1 MAVNESS
8 SEKPE
13 PAAPAAKSAPKATTP
28 TSAPSWLL
36 ALYLGGLVLVYVG
49 ERVLSGLEKGAG
61 FITALGVIGV
71 VVSTLLRFAPRFR
84 SGGERVAIERL
95 LAALSATG
103 VVALVFYGL
112 TTDRGMD
119 LVGIAGM
126 AEPGRTKVLDLLTV
140 AWIAMIAISTLPL
153 VFAETA
159 LRPMRSA
166 ERPESR
172 RVRAAAEAGLTLG
185 ISAVYLTLLVYAA
198 SGVDLDVDFSYFK
211 TSRASESTK
220 KIAASVSDPVRV
232 VAFFPQVNEVK
243 NEVQRYLDDLRP
255 SAPKLRIEML
265 DRLVVPKTARDLRVT
280 QDGVIVLSKGSVTH
294 SITVGTELDQAK
306 AKLKTL
312 DRDFQEQLTKLAR
325 ERRTVYVT
333 VGHGELNETSRG
345 PSGTMTRSGSIAK
358 QLLQRQNL
366 VVRDLGLAQGL
377 ASAVPDDAEA
387 VLVLGPTEPFSAQE
401 IATLRRYAE
410 GGGKLL
416 LALDADAF
424 STRDVMASERE
435 RATEPTAASSANPG
449 AAATPAPSAKP
460 GASAAPSASAA
471 PASSAKPPVP
481 ATAAGPLD
489 ELARTVGLAYS
500 TDVLANERQYV
511 RLRSDE
517 SDKTRMIVSSFSSHA
532 SVSTLSR
539 NAPRAAVIV
548 FGSGSLER
556 APGATER
563 ADFAIKTA
571 SGTFADTN
579 RNFRLDKDSERQAV
593 FNIGAAVTKQLG
605 DAKEEKKP
613 DDKKPDD
620 KKPDDKAKKDEKKDA
635 KKELRAFVLADADA
649 LSDFVMAEVIA
660 NQVMF
665 LDAVRWLIGEESVA
679 GLPNTEED
687 KKIQHT
693 KQEDLAWFYSSI
705 FGAPALVLGLGV
717 WASRRSRAK
726 GGRQ

>member
-8 SEKPE
+8 SEKPAA
-13 PAAPAAKSAPKATTP
+13 PAPAAKPVAKAAASP
-28 TSAPSWLL
+28 ASAPSWLL
-36 ALYLGGLVLVYVG
+36 SLYLGGLVLVYVG

-61 FITALGVIGV
+61 FVTALGVIGV

-119 LVGIAGM
+119 LVGIANM

-153 VFAETA
+153 IFAETA

-185 ISAVYLTLLVYAA
+185 VSAVYLTLLVYAA

-265 DRLVVPKTARDLRVT
+265 DRLAVPKTARDLRVT
-280 QDGVIVLSKGSVTH
+280 QDGVIVLSKGGVTH
-294 SITVGTELDQAK
+294 SITLGTELDQAK

-312 DRDFQEQLTKLAR
+312 DRDFQEQLTKLAH

-377 ASAVPDDAEA
+377 ASAIPDDAEA
-387 VLVLGPTEPFSAQE
+387 VLVLGPTEPFSDQE

-424 STRDVMASERE
+424 STRDALTNEGD
-435 RATEPTAASSANPG
+435 RAPAEATSAKPAAPA
-449 AAATPAPSAKP
+449 APSAKP
-460 GASAAPSASAA
+460 AASAA
-471 PASSAKPPVP
+471 PAASGAPALREKPPVP
-481 ATAAGPLD
+481 ATASGPLD

-500 TDVLANERQYV
+500 SEVLANERQFV
-511 RLRSDE
+511 RLRSDD

-563 ADFAIKTA
+563 ADFAIKSA

-579 RNFRLDKDSERQAV
+579 RNFRFDKDSERQAV
-593 FNIGAAVTKQLG
+593 FNVGAAVTKQLG
-605 DAKEEKKP
+605 DAKDDKP
-613 DDKKPDD
+613 DE
-620 KKPDDKAKKDEKKDA
+620 KKDEKKDAKAKKEA

-660 NQVMF
+660 NQVLF

-705 FGAPALVLGLGV
+705 FGAPALVMGVGV
-717 WASRRSRAK
+717 WISRRSRAK
-726 GGRQ
+726 GGRR